1 VADNR
6 WRDYYLALYQ
16 VAIALGETLETR
28 VVLDRLL
35 KGVIEALHL
44 KGASIRLLTETG
56 LLERVASEGLTPG
69 YLQKGPVEISRS
81 PIDQEALAGRPVQ
94 LEDVTTDP
102 RFEYPEAARREGIVS
117 AVFVPLIAQTK
128 PLGVLRVYTG
138 EKRRFTQDE
147 LELLVALANLGA
159 LAIANARLYQF
170 CVRDQQL
177 AAEALWSFRLPN
189 EFLGEGPQTES

>member
-44 KGASIRLLTETG
+44 KGASIRLL
-56 LLERVASEGLTPG
+56 
-69 YLQKGPVEISRS
+69 
-81 PIDQEALAGRPVQ
+81 
-94 LEDVTTDP
+94 TDP